1 MTPVMLLDTNV
12 WSHLVLSELAM
23 REKVAAQLAA
33 LRLRYAGAAL
43 ATSALCVAECLVAA
57 RRLPDA
63 ADAADAS
70 QFEAIF
76 KAQFNQPDLMV
87 VPVNDQVLDRAA
99 TLRAN
104 RLKLASNRGSQ
115 MAKADGGKLL
125 LPDAIIAASC
135 LEFSPSA
142 ILVTENVADFCYL
155 EDGISKTIADMIVEP
170 IG

>member
-1 MTPVMLLDTNV
+1 MTPVLLLDTNV

-33 LRLRYAGAAL
+33 LRLRYPDAAL
-43 ATSALCVAECLVAA
+43 ATSAICVAECLVAA

-63 ADAADAS
+63 ADVS